1 MEQILTTSG
10 EAFGNKGSLIIAL
23 QQKGLAETYEPIEK
37 EGGGWVGVPKKKE
50 AEPLPVSKDKESSLG
65 KMVKCRVYRSN
76 VDPDNRDMPISVT
89 VNSIAN
95 KKTFWPGEEVL
106 LSEAHIN
113 VLKDSVEES
122 RIHIPAESG
131 IYASKDPV
139 AVARNFYPSMK
150 AEVDPVDNTIS
161 MVSRVPNFLV
171 EISD

>member
-1 MEQILTTSG
+1 MEQILTSEGKPFDTKNSAIF
-10 EAFGNKGSLIIAL
+10 ELKHKGMD
-23 QQKGLAETYEPIEK
+23 ETYEPILMQ
-37 EGGGWVGVPKKKE
+37 GGGWVGVKKKNN
-50 AEPLPVSKDKESSLG
+50 KKETGSSLG

-89 VNSIAN
+89 VNSISN